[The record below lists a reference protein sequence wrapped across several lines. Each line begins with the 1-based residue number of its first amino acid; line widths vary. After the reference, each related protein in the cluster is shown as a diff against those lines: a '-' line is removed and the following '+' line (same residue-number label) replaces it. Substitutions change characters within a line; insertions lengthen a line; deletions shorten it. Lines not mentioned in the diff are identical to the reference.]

1 LLHFGDHDP
10 NIAENLLF
18 SIRASVSSR
27 SNLSIVKT
35 NFLSQIARRSN
46 QLIPPGR
53 VIRMAAALGIL
64 LAALAFSSSHAAT
77 VTTNGFDLFVNEL
90 SL

>member
-1 LLHFGDHDP
+1 MPPLHRQTLKLCGKALPKAANEQKFPLCPLLHFGDHDP

-35 NFLSQIARRSN
+35 NFLSQIAPVQIS
-46 QLIPPGR
+46 
-53 VIRMAAALGIL
+53 
-64 LAALAFSSSHAAT
+64 
-77 VTTNGFDLFVNEL
+77 
-90 SL
+90 